1 MVFFCCFLN
10 FSWFITPSKNF
21 ITVLSLCD
29 CQSILIL
36 TKNEILENN
45 LLSFHFMWCDWLI
58 SRIPMKSLLSS
69 AALCAKL
76 HLVPNWKK
84 SCYYNILTAADP
96 DQVKSA
102 QFFPIGPNWKF
113 LKQRVKKT
121 NNSSLLKFCTFTNNV
136 SDSHD
141 GRPLDWIRVEN
152 AEPDLGGK
160 KRQKENRF
168 LQWRL
173 SWKCKI
179 IERKKS
185 VFRIRIQIGSGF
197 RDLKKG

>member
-1 MVFFCCFLN
+1 MFQCLVGCFGRILTDCKKTAILTKGKREIHVKKKLTKFILGSLRRYYQFWLHLWSRNGVFCCFLN
-10 FSWFITPSKNF
+10 FSSFITPSKNF

-84 SCYYNILTAADP
+84 
-96 DQVKSA
+96 VM
-102 QFFPIGPNWKF
+102 
-113 LKQRVKKT
+113 
-121 NNSSLLKFCTFTNNV
+121 LLQY
-136 SDSHD
+136 SH
-141 GRPLDWIRVEN
+141 G
-152 AEPDLGGK
+152 
-160 KRQKENRF
+160 
-168 LQWRL
+168 
-173 SWKCKI
+173 C
-179 IERKKS
+179 
-185 VFRIRIQIGSGF
+185 GSGSSQVRTIF
-197 RDLKKG
+197 PNRT